1 MHQGFTALRA
11 LRAVAVALRVVRVLI
26 NLRRA
31 RKLSG
36 HMAKKLR
43 STVSQNKRRY
53 MKHGFDL
60 DLTYITNRV
69 IAMGTP
75 AFGKH
80 SSYRND
86 IHVVSRFM
94 AFRHYGCFFIFNLC
108 DTYTSS
114 DGITGNYNAD
124 MLFNQVQR
132 IPFEDHGP
140 PLMSEMLQFCEEA
153 QVLFPHTSSSS
164 HPSDAVSSSRLSCV
178 LLTPVLS
185 PLPGVL
191 SNPRHDW

>member
-1 MHQGFTALRA
+1 
-11 LRAVAVALRVVRVLI
+11 
-26 NLRRA
+26 
-31 RKLSG
+31 
-36 HMAKKLR
+36 R

-53 MKHGFDL
+53 KKHGFDL
-60 DLTYITNRV
+60 DLTYITSRV

-94 AFRHYGCFFIFNLC
+94 SLRHYGCFFIFNLC
-108 DTYTSS
+108 DTFVSS
-114 DGITGNYNAD
+114 DGVTGNYNPN

-153 QVLFPHTSSSS
+153 QVWLQKDPRNVIAIHCKGGKGRSGVMSSAIILWSGHRKCAVDALELFTF
-164 HPSDAVSSSRLSCV
+164 RR
-178 LLTPVLS
+178 TE
-185 PLPGVL
+185 
-191 SNPRHDW
+191 N